1 VLASSTSLALDMP
14 IGKIIVWLILGALA
28 GSLAG
33 RVATFSRSGFGRWI
47 NLAFGMLGA
56 VVGGFLFSTFN
67 INLGL
72 GELKITLEDV
82 ISAFLGSLLCIA
94 IWWLIR
100 RRLQRNKPATP
111 VDTPSRPRDDSS
123 LHTGRSVRPIS
134 EPHA

>member
-1 VLASSTSLALDMP
+1 ML

-33 RVATFSRSGFGRWI
+33 RAATFSRSGFGRWS

-72 GELKITLEDV
+72 GDFRITLEDV
-82 ISAFLGSLLCIA
+82 VSAFLGSMLCIVA
-94 IWWLIR
+94 WWLIR
-100 RRLQRNKPATP
+100 RRLQRNKPETP
-111 VDTPSRPRDDSS
+111 VDTPSKAP
-123 LHTGRSVRPIS
+123 
-134 EPHA
+134 